1 VFCLLNSMVA
11 NADFVTDALPESG
24 FSFVNGMNMPW
35 D

>member
-1 VFCLLNSMVA
+1 VA
-11 NADFVTDALPESG
+11 NADFVTDTLPESG